1 VNVSNP
7 ALSPEV
13 RTRVLATARDVRPA
27 GQPVPEVPAIT
38 PVEAYRLAADA
49 LDRTLATLGA
59 AEWAR
64 HAIRDLDVQGLV
76 GHLAGVEEDVRR
88 AIGGD
93 HAVADAGHVESTQAA
108 AERQAGLPPAHTL
121 GEWRDATAQ
130 TLALLAGIDDLD
142 RVIALHG
149 MRLSLGSLLLV
160 RAFELWVH
168 ENDIRLSTGRPASA
182 PDPSALRLMTT
193 LAARLLP
200 GAARRGGLLAPAMLR
215 LVLTGNGGGTWDL
228 LLGDNDGA
236 GGSAADG
243 GRAIDGGAALPRLS
257 IVADAVAFCRLAADR
272 IRPADLGAHLTGNRE
287 LAARVL
293 AATPALALD

>member
-1 VNVSNP
+1 MNVSNP
-7 ALSPEV
+7 VLSPEV
-13 RTRVLATARDVRPA
+13 RNRVLAAARDVRSA

-49 LDRTLATLGA
+49 LDGTLATLGA

-64 HAIRDLDVQGLV
+64 PAIRDLDVQGLV

-93 HAVADAGHVESTQAA
+93 TAVADAGHVESTQPA
-108 AERQAGLPPAHTL
+108 AERQAGLPPARTL
-121 GEWRDATAQ
+121 SEWRDATAR

-142 RVIALHG
+142 RAIALHG
-149 MRLSLGSLLLV
+149 MRLPLSSLLLV

-168 ENDIRLSTGRPASA
+168 ENDIRQSTGRPASA

-200 GAARRGGLLAPAMLR
+200 GAARRGGMLTPARLR
-215 LVLTGNGGGTWDL
+215 LVLTGRGGGTWDL

-236 GGSAADG
+236 GAGGSAA
-243 GRAIDGGAALPRLS
+243 DGGAALPRLS

-272 IRPADLGAHLTGNRE
+272 IRPADLDAYLTGSRE
-287 LAARVL
+287 LAGRVL
-293 AATPALALD
+293 AATPSLALD

>member
-1 VNVSNP
+1 MNVSNP
-7 ALSPEV
+7 ALSAEL
-13 RTRVLATARDVRPA
+13 RTRVLAAARDVRTA

-49 LDRTLATLGA
+49 LDGTLATLGA

-64 HAIRDLDVQGLV
+64 PAIRDLDVQGLV

-93 HAVADAGHVESTQAA
+93 PAVADAGHVESTQAA
-108 AERQAGLPPAHTL
+108 AERQAGLPPARTL
-121 GEWRDATAQ
+121 SEWRDATAQ
-130 TLALLAGIDDLD
+130 TLALLDGIDDLD
-142 RVIALHG
+142 RGIALHG
-149 MRLSLGSLLLV
+149 MRLPLGALLLV

-168 ENDIRLSTGRPASA
+168 ENDIRQSTGRPASA
-182 PDPSALRLMTT
+182 PDPSGLRLMTT

-200 GAARRGGLLAPAMLR
+200 GAARRSGVLTPARLR
-215 LVLTGNGGGTWDL
+215 LVLTGRGGGTWDL
-228 LLGDNDGA
+228 LLGSDDGA
-236 GGSAADG
+236 GDSAG
-243 GRAIDGGAALPRLS
+243 DGGATLPRLS

-272 IRPADLGAHLTGNRE
+272 IRPADLDVHLSGSRE
-287 LAARVL
+287 LAGRVL